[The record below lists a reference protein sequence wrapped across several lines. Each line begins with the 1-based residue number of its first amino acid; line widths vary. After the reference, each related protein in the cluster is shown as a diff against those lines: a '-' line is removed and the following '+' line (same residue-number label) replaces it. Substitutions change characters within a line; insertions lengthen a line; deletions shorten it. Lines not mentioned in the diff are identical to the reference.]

1 MRRLRDFLLDARTLT
16 VLGFA
21 ALAAFLFVG
30 ASTLQV
36 ALVWAG
42 VALGLCLLAWLVVW
56 GVKRW
61 RARRAA
67 GQFEAVIE
75 QQADAAVKGAAADR
89 RAEIEALRARMQEA
103 IKTIKTSRLG
113 ETSGSAALYELPWY
127 MVIGNPAAGKS
138 SAIVKSGLR
147 FPFADNTGSIIQG
160 IGGTRHCDWFFTT
173 EGILLDTAGRY
184 SVEEEDREEW
194 RGFLGLLK
202 KHRPKAPVNGIVI
215 AASLAEL
222 GNNRP
227 EFAIELAK
235 QLRQRV
241 QEITEQLEIF
251 PPVYVVFTKADLIAG
266 FAEFFMDRDRDERDR
281 VWGATLPY
289 EAAGGDAVAQ
299 FDRHFDELYEGLKE
313 SSVVSLSMR
322 RGEAVPPGVLTF
334 PLEFATLKP
343 ALRTFITTL
352 FEDNPYQF
360 RPVFRGFYFT
370 SAVQEG
376 VSTNRSSERVAHRFG
391 LGEPSEPASAAVY
404 SQTGFFLNHLFS
416 RVIFADKNLVRQ
428 YTSRAKTRLRYA
440 TFFGSVAILGLLL
453 AGWTWS
459 TLGNRQLVANV
470 QADFDNVLRLQ
481 QARPELASRLEA
493 LEILQD
499 RLQQLQRWREDRPLA
514 LSLGLYQ
521 GEALE
526 AKVRAEYFAGLR
538 EVMLQPAARSI
549 EAYLREVNAHAGELK
564 PQGPEIRSAAAGAG
578 DAGGVMQTALAP
590 ATAASA
596 GPAAPAALPQP
607 VGGGAVGT
615 AGTPGTAGTAGVAAP
630 TGGPA
635 AGSPYVAAS
644 TTNVSDAYNA
654 LKTYLMLADR
664 QRLEAGHLSDQLTRF
679 WREWLEANRGSM
691 PREEMIRRAEAIL
704 SFAVTQ
710 LAQPD
715 FPQIDNNLAVLDQTR
730 ENLRRVVRGMPARE
744 RVYAEIKARAATRF
758 PPVTVANIVGD
769 DKSLVAGSHAI
780 SGTFTRRA
788 WQEYVQGAIKDAAYK
803 DLQADDWVLKTSLRD
818 DLTLEGSPEQVQK
831 TLTQMYKTEYVAEW
845 QKFMR
850 GVSVA
855 EFASFDDAV
864 QRMNRLGDPAA
875 SPIGKL
881 MQTLYDETSWDNPS
895 LVNAQLAKAQ
905 QGFFAWI
912 KQTLMR
918 GTPSQAN
925 VNINVTGDGKNIPMG
940 PIGREFEA
948 LGRLMVNRD
957 NSPTLMRTYLEM
969 LSKVRTRYNQIKTQG
984 DAGPAAHKLM
994 QQTLEGN
1001 GSELADALRLVDEQM
1016 LVGMSD
1022 RARASLRPLL
1032 VRPLMQAWAVT
1043 IAPAEAE
1050 INRVWTAQVL
1060 EPFQRTLA
1068 GKYPFNAGAR
1078 IEAAPA
1084 EIAAIFGSDG
1094 AIARFTDKTLG
1105 PLVVRRGDLLTARTW
1120 ADVGVRLSPAFTA
1133 GFPAWVAPV
1142 GGAAA
1147 AGGAAASEQ
1156 PQTVFQILP
1165 LPAPGLTEYSVEIDG
1180 QLLRFRNTQAA
1191 WTNFTWPSSAG
1202 QPGVRIRGVSFDGR
1216 SVDFFIEPGRFG
1228 LEKMIGAAQRRKVDA
1243 TTHELRWSAEG
1254 LSVAVQLRIISQA
1267 GSADAG
1273 AAGGAGSPGGGSGLR
1288 GATLPTLVV
1297 GAPDAVLPG
1306 PAPGSVSGAVPS
1318 AVPSAVPGAGPGAAA
1333 GTVGAEATG
1342 GIGGTV
1348 GTVGAVRAVGTVSTL
1363 GRMSATPVV
1372 EGGWHALSAAQAL
1385 ARAPSPSPSPSP
1397 APLATAHHAAAPPA
1411 GAPGQPGRPGLA
1423 GHPVL
1428 HALAHPTPPPL
1439 AHAAADPAARR
1450 PVRIATGRQ
1459 AHAEAA

>member
-1 MRRLRDFLLDARTLT
+1 MRRIRDFLLDARTLT

-36 ALVWAG
+36 ALVWVG
-42 VALGLCLLAWLVVW
+42 IALGLCLLAWLIVW
-56 GVKRW
+56 GVRRW

-67 GQFEAVIE
+67 GQFEAVIA
-75 QQADAAVKGAAADR
+75 QQADAAVQGAAADR
-89 RAEIEALRARMQEA
+89 RAEIEALRTRMQEA

-194 RGFLGLLK
+194 RGFLSLLK

-289 EAAGGDAVAQ
+289 EAAGSDAVAQ
-299 FDRHFDELYEGLKE
+299 FDHHFDELYEGLKE

-376 VSTNRSSERVAHRFG
+376 SSTNRSSERVAHRFG
-391 LGEPSEPASAAVY
+391 LAEASEPASAAVY

-440 TFFGSVAILGLLL
+440 TFFASVALLGLLL

-470 QADFDNVLRLQ
+470 QADFDKVVRLQ
-481 QARPELASRLEA
+481 EGRPELASRLEA

-526 AKVRAEYFAGLR
+526 DKVRAEYFAGLR

-564 PQGPEIRSAAAGAG
+564 PQGAELRTAAAGAA
-578 DAGGVMQTALAP
+578 DAGGVMPASLQAGNAANVTTTA
-590 ATAASA
+590 TTSA
-596 GPAAPAALPQP
+596 AAPAALPSS
-607 VGGGAVGT
+607 VA
-615 AGTPGTAGTAGVAAP
+615 TPGAGATA
-630 TGGPA
+630 PA
-635 AGSPYVAAS
+635 AGAAGGPTASTPYVAAS
-644 TTNVSDAYNA
+644 ATNVGDAYNA

-691 PREEMIRRAEAIL
+691 PREEMIRRAEAVL

-710 LAQPD
+710 LGQPD
-715 FPQIDNNLAVLDQTR
+715 FPQVDNNLAVLDQTR

-769 DKSLVAGSHAI
+769 DKALVAGSHAI
-780 SGTFTRRA
+780 SGSFTRRA

-803 DLQADDWVLKTSLRD
+803 DMQADDWVLKTSLRD

-845 QKFMR
+845 QKFMQ

-864 QRMNRLGDPAA
+864 QRMNRLGDPAS

-905 QGFFAWI
+905 KGFFAWI

-925 VNINVTGDGKNIPMG
+925 VNINVTGDGRGIPMG

-1022 RARASLRPLL
+1022 RARAALRPLL

-1068 GKYPFNAGAR
+1068 AKYPFDASAK

-1084 EIAAIFGSDG
+1084 EIAAVFGTDG

-1105 PLVVRRGDLLTARTW
+1105 PLVVRRGDLLTPRTW
-1120 ADVGVRLSPAFTA
+1120 ADRGLRLAPAFTA
-1133 GFPAWVAPV
+1133 GFAAWVAPV

-1147 AGGAAASEQ
+1147 AGGGAAAEQ

-1202 QPGVRIRGVSFDGR
+1202 QPGVRIRGVTFDGR

-1228 LEKMIGAAQRRKVDA
+1228 LEKMIGSAQRRKVDA
-1243 TTHELRWSAEG
+1243 TTHELRWSADG
-1254 LSVAVQLRIISQA
+1254 LSVAVQLRIISQTGGDG
-1267 GSADAG
+1267 GSAAP
-1273 AAGGAGSPGGGSGLR
+1273 AGGGSSLR
-1288 GATLPTLVV
+1288 GTSLPALVV
-1297 GAPDAVLPG
+1297 GTPDA
-1306 PAPGSVSGAVPS
+1306 
-1318 AVPSAVPGAGPGAAA
+1318 
-1333 GTVGAEATG
+1333 
-1342 GIGGTV
+1342 
-1348 GTVGAVRAVGTVSTL
+1348 
-1363 GRMSATPVV
+1363 
-1372 EGGWHALSAAQAL
+1372 
-1385 ARAPSPSPSPSP
+1385 
-1397 APLATAHHAAAPPA
+1397 AAAPGPST
-1411 GAPGQPGRPGLA
+1411 PSPTSSIEHPGLR
-1423 GHPVL
+1423 PR
-1428 HALAHPTPPPL
+1428 LAT
-1439 AHAAADPAARR
+1439 
-1450 PVRIATGRQ
+1450 T
-1459 AHAEAA
+1459 EAA

>member
-1 MRRLRDFLLDARTLT
+1 MSRIRDFLLDARTLT

-30 ASTLQV
+30 ASTLQL
-36 ALVWAG
+36 ALIWVG
-42 VALGLCLLAWLVVW
+42 VALGLCLLAWLIVW

-89 RAEIEALRARMQEA
+89 RAEIEALRTRMQEA
-103 IKTIKTSRLG
+103 IRTIKTSKLG

-289 EAAGGDAVAQ
+289 DSAGTDAVAQ

-470 QADFDNVLRLQ
+470 QADFDKVVRLQ
-481 QARPELASRLEA
+481 QGRPELASRLEA

-521 GEALE
+521 GDALE

-564 PQGPEIRSAAAGAG
+564 PQGPEIGTAPATGGDATHARSAATAAP
-578 DAGGVMQTALAP
+578 ATTQTALLHAGA
-590 ATAASA
+590 ATASPTAL
-596 GPAAPAALPQP
+596 PAAAATPPTPGQP
-607 VGGGAVGT
+607 GGVGT
-615 AGTPGTAGTAGVAAP
+615 
-630 TGGPA
+630 
-635 AGSPYVAAS
+635 PYVAAS
-644 TTNVSDAYNA
+644 ATNVTDGYNA
-654 LKTYLMLADR
+654 LKAYLMLADR
-664 QRLEAGHLSDQLTRF
+664 QRLEAGHLSDQLARF

-691 PREEMIRRAEAIL
+691 PREEMIRRAESIL

-715 FPQIDNNLAVLDQTR
+715 FPQVDSNLAVLDQTR

-769 DKSLVAGSHAI
+769 DKALVAGSHAI
-780 SGTFTRRA
+780 SGAFTRRA

-845 QKFMR
+845 QKFMQ

-864 QRMNRLGDPAA
+864 QRMNRLGDPAS

-925 VNINVTGDGKNIPMG
+925 VNINVSGDLKNVPMG

-948 LGRLMVNRD
+948 LGRLMINRD
-957 NSPTLMRTYLEM
+957 NAPTLMRSYLDM
-969 LSKVRTRYNQIKTQG
+969 LSKVRTRYNQIKAQG

-1022 RARASLRPLL
+1022 RARAALRPLL

-1050 INRVWTAQVL
+1050 INRMWTAQVL

-1068 GKYPFNAGAR
+1068 AKYPFNAGAR

-1084 EIAAIFGSDG
+1084 EIAAIFGTDG

-1105 PLVVRRGDLLTARTW
+1105 PLVVRRGDLLAARTW
-1120 ADVGVRLSPAFTA
+1120 AGLGVRLSPAFTT

-1142 GGAAA
+1142 GGAGA
-1147 AGGAAASEQ
+1147 AGGAAAGEQ

-1202 QPGVRIRGVSFDGR
+1202 QPGVRIRGVAFDGR

-1243 TTHELRWSAEG
+1243 TTHELRWAADG

-1267 GSADAG
+1267 GSADAADTG
-1273 AAGGAGSPGGGSGLR
+1273 AGGGSSLR

-1297 GAPDAVLPG
+1297 GAPDAT
-1306 PAPGSVSGAVPS
+1306 A
-1318 AVPSAVPGAGPGAAA
+1318 PGAAP
-1333 GTVGAEATG
+1333 GLTPGGAA
-1342 GIGGTV
+1342 
-1348 GTVGAVRAVGTVSTL
+1348 A
-1363 GRMSATPVV
+1363 ATP
-1372 EGGWHALSAAQAL
+1372 GAAGALPAAPAAADGSAAFPA
-1385 ARAPSPSPSPSP
+1385 ARVSSWANRSLQLQPAAIGPA
-1397 APLATAHHAAAPPA
+1397 APLIAPPA
-1411 GAPGQPGRPGLA
+1411 
-1423 GHPVL
+1423 
-1428 HALAHPTPPPL
+1428 PPRGPHS
-1439 AHAAADPAARR
+1439 AARMTSHAAVHATAARR
-1450 PVRIATGRQ
+1450 ER
-1459 AHAEAA
+1459 HAEAA

>member
-1 MRRLRDFLLDARTLT
+1 MSRIRDFLLDARTLT

-30 ASTLQV
+30 ASTLQLAMIWV
-36 ALVWAG
+36 G
-42 VALGLCLLAWLVVW
+42 VALGLCLLAWLIVW

-89 RAEIEALRARMQEA
+89 RAEIEALRTRMQEA
-103 IKTIKTSRLG
+103 IKTIKTSKLG

-289 EAAGGDAVAQ
+289 DAAGGDAVAQ

-391 LGEPSEPASAAVY
+391 LAEPSEPASAAVY

-440 TFFGSVAILGLLL
+440 TFFGSVALLGLLL

-470 QADFDNVLRLQ
+470 QADFDKVVRLQ
-481 QARPELASRLEA
+481 QGRPELASRLEA

-499 RLQQLQRWREDRPLA
+499 RLQQLQRWRDDRPLA

-521 GEALE
+521 GDALE
-526 AKVRAEYFAGLR
+526 AKVRTEYFAGLR

-564 PQGPEIRSAAAGAG
+564 PQGSEIRTAAATPADAAGVMPAALSPAAAGSAG
-578 DAGGVMQTALAP
+578 AASLPALPQAMAAGATAQAGGPSAGAP
-590 ATAASA
+590 AT
-596 GPAAPAALPQP
+596 
-607 VGGGAVGT
+607 
-615 AGTPGTAGTAGVAAP
+615 
-630 TGGPA
+630 
-635 AGSPYVAAS
+635 PYVAAS
-644 TTNVSDAYNA
+644 ATNVTDAYNA

-715 FPQIDNNLAVLDQTR
+715 FPQVESNLAVLDQTR

-758 PPVTVANIVGD
+758 APVTVANIVGD
-769 DKSLVAGSHAI
+769 DKTLVAGSHAI
-780 SGTFTRRA
+780 SGAFTRRA

-845 QKFMR
+845 QKFMQ

-925 VNINVTGDGKNIPMG
+925 VNINVTGDGKGIPMG

-948 LGRLMVNRD
+948 LGRLMINRD
-957 NSPTLMRTYLEM
+957 NAPTLMRSYLEM

-1022 RARASLRPLL
+1022 RARATLRPLL

-1068 GKYPFNAGAR
+1068 DKYPFNAGAK

-1084 EIAAIFGSDG
+1084 EIAAVFGSDG

-1105 PLVVRRGDLLTARTW
+1105 PLVVRRGDVLTARTW
-1120 ADVGVRLSPAFTA
+1120 ADRGVRLSPAFTA

-1202 QPGVRIRGVSFDGR
+1202 QPGVRIRGVTFDGR

-1243 TTHELRWSAEG
+1243 TTHELRWSADG

-1273 AAGGAGSPGGGSGLR
+1273 ASGAAGSPGGGNGLR
-1288 GATLPTLVV
+1288 GTSLPTLVV
-1297 GAPDAVLPG
+1297 GGPDAA
-1306 PAPGSVSGAVPS
+1306 AP
-1318 AVPSAVPGAGPGAAA
+1318 GPGA
-1333 GTVGAEATG
+1333 VSDAT
-1342 GIGGTV
+1342 
-1348 GTVGAVRAVGTVSTL
+1348 
-1363 GRMSATPVV
+1363 
-1372 EGGWHALSAAQAL
+1372 SAADDAAAHGAAHGAAQGA
-1385 ARAPSPSPSPSP
+1385 AHGA
-1397 APLATAHHAAAPPA
+1397 AHHAA
-1411 GAPGQPGRPGLA
+1411 
-1423 GHPVL
+1423 H
-1428 HALAHPTPPPL
+1428 T
-1439 AHAAADPAARR
+1439 AASAAARR
-1450 PVRIATGRQ
+1450 ER
-1459 AHAEAA
+1459 HAEAV

>member
-1 MRRLRDFLLDARTLT
+1 MSRIRDFLLDARTLT

-36 ALVWAG
+36 ALVWVG
-42 VALGLCLLAWLVVW
+42 VALGLCLLAWLIVW
-56 GVKRW
+56 GVRRW

-89 RAEIEALRARMQEA
+89 RAEIEALRTRMQEA
-103 IKTIKTSRLG
+103 IKTIKTSKLG

-289 EAAGGDAVAQ
+289 DAAGGDAVAQ
-299 FDRHFDELYEGLKE
+299 FDSHFDELYEGLKE

-391 LGEPSEPASAAVY
+391 LAEPSEPASAAVY

-440 TFFGSVAILGLLL
+440 TFFGSVALLGLLL

-470 QADFDNVLRLQ
+470 QADFDKVVRLQ
-481 QARPELASRLEA
+481 QGRPELASRLEA

-499 RLQQLQRWREDRPLA
+499 RLQQLQRWRDDGPLA

-564 PQGPEIRSAAAGAG
+564 PQGAEIRNAAATPADAAGVMPAAIPPAAAASAGAPSLPALPQAMAAGTNAQAGGAAAGA
-578 DAGGVMQTALAP
+578 P
-590 ATAASA
+590 AT
-596 GPAAPAALPQP
+596 
-607 VGGGAVGT
+607 
-615 AGTPGTAGTAGVAAP
+615 
-630 TGGPA
+630 
-635 AGSPYVAAS
+635 PYVAAS
-644 TTNVSDAYNA
+644 ATNVTDAYNA
-654 LKTYLMLADR
+654 LKAYLMLADR

-715 FPQIDNNLAVLDQTR
+715 FPQVESNLAVLDQTR

-758 PPVTVANIVGD
+758 APVTVANIVGD
-769 DKSLVAGSHAI
+769 DKALVAGSHAI

-845 QKFMR
+845 QRFMQ

-925 VNINVTGDGKNIPMG
+925 VNINVSGDMKNVPMG

-948 LGRLMVNRD
+948 LGRLMINRD
-957 NSPTLMRTYLEM
+957 NAPTLMRTYLDM

-1022 RARASLRPLL
+1022 RARATLRPLL

-1068 GKYPFNAGAR
+1068 DKYPFNAGAK

-1084 EIAAIFGSDG
+1084 EIAAVFGSDG

-1120 ADVGVRLSPAFTA
+1120 ADRGVRLSPAFTA
-1133 GFPAWVAPV
+1133 GFPAWIAPV
-1142 GGAAA
+1142 SGAPAAAGAGGGAAA
-1147 AGGAAASEQ
+1147 EQ

-1202 QPGVRIRGVSFDGR
+1202 QPGVRIRGVTFDGR

-1243 TTHELRWSAEG
+1243 TTHELRWSADG

-1273 AAGGAGSPGGGSGLR
+1273 ASGAAGSPGGGNGLR
-1288 GATLPTLVV
+1288 GTSLPTLVV
-1297 GAPDAVLPG
+1297 GGPDA
-1306 PAPGSVSGAVPS
+1306 AAT
-1318 AVPSAVPGAGPGAAA
+1318 GPGA
-1333 GTVGAEATG
+1333 VSDAT
-1342 GIGGTV
+1342 
-1348 GTVGAVRAVGTVSTL
+1348 
-1363 GRMSATPVV
+1363 
-1372 EGGWHALSAAQAL
+1372 SAAD
-1385 ARAPSPSPSPSP
+1385 
-1397 APLATAHHAAAPPA
+1397 
-1411 GAPGQPGRPGLA
+1411 
-1423 GHPVL
+1423 
-1428 HALAHPTPPPL
+1428 
-1439 AHAAADPAARR
+1439 DPAAQG
-1450 PVRIATGRQ
+1450 A
-1459 AHAEAA
+1459 AHGAA

>member
-1 MRRLRDFLLDARTLT
+1 MQRIRDFLLDARTLT

-36 ALVWAG
+36 ALLWVG
-42 VALGLCLLAWLVVW
+42 IALGLCLLAWLIVW

-67 GQFEAVIE
+67 GQLEAVME

-89 RAEIEALRARMQEA
+89 RAEIEALRQRMQEA
-103 IKTIKTSRLG
+103 IKTIKTSKLG

-289 EAAGGDAVAQ
+289 DSAGTDAVAQ

-391 LGEPSEPASAAVY
+391 LAEPSEPASAAVY

-440 TFFGSVAILGLLL
+440 TFFGSVAVLGLLL

-459 TLGNRQLVANV
+459 TLGNRQLAAHV
-470 QADFDNVLRLQ
+470 QADFDKVVRLQ
-481 QARPELASRLEA
+481 EGRPELASRLEA

-499 RLQQLQRWREDRPLA
+499 RLQQLQRWRQERPLNV
-514 LSLGLYQ
+514 SLGLYQ
-521 GEALE
+521 GEQLE

-538 EVMLQPAARSI
+538 EVMLQPTARAI
-549 EAYLREVNAHAGELK
+549 ETYLREVNAHAGELK
-564 PQGPEIRSAAAGAG
+564 PQGPEIRTAAAGDG
-578 DAGGVMQTALAP
+578 DTASAQPVPTTVASPGAPQPLPP
-590 ATAASA
+590 ATLQAGAAASA
-596 GPAAPAALPQP
+596 TALPAVAAALPQP
-607 VGGGAVGT
+607 GQPGGIGT
-615 AGTPGTAGTAGVAAP
+615 
-630 TGGPA
+630 
-635 AGSPYVAAS
+635 PYVAAS
-644 TTNVSDAYNA
+644 ATNVTDAYNA

-710 LAQPD
+710 LGQPD
-715 FPQIDNNLAVLDQTR
+715 FPQVQSNLAVLDQTR

-769 DKSLVAGSHAI
+769 DKSLLAGSYAI
-780 SGTFTRRA
+780 SGAFTRRA

-831 TLTQMYKTEYVAEW
+831 TLTQMYKTEYVGEW
-845 QKFMR
+845 RKFMR
-850 GVSVA
+850 GITVA
-855 EFASFDDAV
+855 EFRSFDDAV
-864 QRMNRLGDPAA
+864 QRMNRLGDPAG

-895 LVNAQLAKAQ
+895 LVNAQLERAQ

-912 KQTLMR
+912 KQALMS
-918 GTPSQAN
+918 GAPSQAN
-925 VNINVTGDGKNIPMG
+925 VEIKVGGETQSIPMG

-948 LGRLMVNRD
+948 LGRLMVTRD
-957 NSPTLMRTYLEM
+957 NAPTLMRAYLDA
-969 LSKVRTRYNQIKTQG
+969 LSKVRARYNQIKTQG
-984 DAGPAAHKLM
+984 DAGPSAHKLM

-1022 RARASLRPLL
+1022 SARAALRPLL

-1068 GKYPFNAGAR
+1068 DKYPFSAQAR
-1078 IEAAPA
+1078 MEAAPA

-1105 PLVVRRGDLLTARTW
+1105 PLVVRRGDTLTPRTW
-1120 ADVGVRLSPAFTA
+1120 ADQGVRLSAAFVA
-1133 GFPAWVAPV
+1133 GFPAWIAPV
-1142 GGAAA
+1142 GGASGA
-1147 AGGAAASEQ
+1147 AGTGAAAAPEAA
-1156 PQTVFQILP
+1156 QTVFQILP
-1165 LPAPGLTEYSVEIDG
+1165 LPAPGLTEYSLEIDG
-1180 QLLRFRNTQAA
+1180 QQLRFRNTAA
-1191 WTNFTWPSSAG
+1191 SWTPFTWPSNQG
-1202 QPGVRIRGVSFDGR
+1202 QPGVRIRGVAFDGR
-1216 SVDFFIEPGRFG
+1216 SIDFFVEPGRYG
-1228 LEKMIGAAQRRKVDA
+1228 LEKMIAAAQRRKVDA
-1243 TTHELRWSAEG
+1243 TTHELRWSAQG
-1254 LSVAVQLRIISQA
+1254 LSVAVQLRIISQPTA
-1267 GSADAG
+1267 AAADGGSTAP
-1273 AAGGAGSPGGGSGLR
+1273 AGGGNALR

-1297 GAPDAVLPG
+1297 GAPDAAP
-1306 PAPGSVSGAVPS
+1306 PAAAMTAPAVP
-1318 AVPSAVPGAGPGAAA
+1318 AVPAVPGTPAAPAPVAPRSAAWATPDADAGRGGRHGALRLA
-1333 GTVGAEATG
+1333 GRHIRET
-1342 GIGGTV
+1342 
-1348 GTVGAVRAVGTVSTL
+1348 AVGQTAAKGMAPREVAAVL
-1363 GRMSATPVV
+1363 PV
-1372 EGGWHALSAAQAL
+1372 
-1385 ARAPSPSPSPSP
+1385 
-1397 APLATAHHAAAPPA
+1397 
-1411 GAPGQPGRPGLA
+1411 
-1423 GHPVL
+1423 
-1428 HALAHPTPPPL
+1428 
-1439 AHAAADPAARR
+1439 
-1450 PVRIATGRQ
+1450 
-1459 AHAEAA
+1459 AEAAHRSATSPAATRAAQRLQEPASAAEALA